1 MNKNIVIGIE
11 GPVGSGKTSICR
23 ELLNIIPNSVLVNGG
38 YIYRAIVYAILE
50 SGISLE
56 ELEVKADEIDIK
68 EMMDK
73 LNVTI
78 DFENKET
85 ILKIGDKKIL
95 EEDLQSPL
103 ISMAVSKISGSA
115 KNKELFLFARNLI
128 SDLKK
133 EHIVIV
139 AGRSLMIIY
148 PDLDYHFFVT
158 ASVDERVRRK
168 CIQYNVAL
176 DSEEGQKIREN
187 VITRDDLQEKSG
199 YYKLYDNTIVID
211 VTEAASVLE
220 SCDMVIKEIKELN

>member
-38 YIYRAIVYAILE
+38 NIYRAIVYAILE

>member
-1 MNKNIVIGIE
+1 MKQNIVIGIE
-11 GPVGSGKTSICR
+11 GPVGSGKTSVCR
-23 ELLNIIPNSVLVNGG
+23 ELLNKIPDSVLVNGG
-38 YIYRAIVYAILE
+38 NIYRAIVFAIIE
-50 SGISLE
+50 SGVTLE
-56 ELEVKADEIDIK
+56 ELELKADEINIK

-78 DFENKET
+78 DFEDKET

-133 EHIVIV
+133 IHTVIV

-148 PDLDYHFFVT
+148 PDLDYHFFIT
-158 ASVDERVRRK
+158 ASLDERVRRK
-168 CIQYNVAL
+168 CIQYNVSTE
-176 DSEEGQKIREN
+176 SEEGLKIREN
-187 VITRDDLQEKSG
+187 VITRDELQEKSG
-199 YYKLYDNTIVID
+199 YYKIYDNTIVID
-211 VTEAASVLE
+211 VTESKSAIE
-220 SCDMVIKEIKELN
+220 SCNMVLKEI

>member
-38 YIYRAIVYAILE
+38 NIYRAIVYAILE

-115 KNKELFLFARNLI
+115 KN
-128 SDLKK
+128 
-133 EHIVIV
+133 
-139 AGRSLMIIY
+139 
-148 PDLDYHFFVT
+148 
-158 ASVDERVRRK
+158 
-168 CIQYNVAL
+168 
-176 DSEEGQKIREN
+176 
-187 VITRDDLQEKSG
+187 
-199 YYKLYDNTIVID
+199 
-211 VTEAASVLE
+211 
-220 SCDMVIKEIKELN
+220 